1 MMRRALLVASRELL
15 AERRHA
21 DGLVSALTF
30 TALLVV
36 LESLTLG
43 PGRAREPQ
51 TAASLYWIAVL
62 FAAVLV
68 AGHLFERELEDD
80 AIDAI
85 LVMDGGREALYAG
98 VTMAMTTVVAIV
110 AVAGGAL
117 SLLLLDLEVALPV
130 HLAAVAVLGV
140 ASLPPVV
147 VLVNLLSLRLRTHAA
162 LVPILAFPL
171 LVPQLIGASQGTSAA
186 LSGDALTALGWSGLL
201 AAFATIYTVLGLTV
215 APGAFD

>member
-1 MMRRALLVASRELL
+1 MMRRSLLVASRELL

-21 DGLVSALTF
+21 DGIVSALTF
-30 TALLVV
+30 TALVVV

-51 TAASLYWIAVL
+51 TAASLYWIAIL
-62 FAAVLV
+62 FAAILV

-85 LVMDGGREALYAG
+85 LVLDGGREAFYAG
-98 VTMAMTTVVAIV
+98 ATIAMAAVVAIV
-110 AVAGGAL
+110 ALAGGLL
-117 SLLLLDLEVALPV
+117 SILLLDLSIALGAHLALVAL
-130 HLAAVAVLGV
+130 LGV
-140 ASLPPVV
+140 VSLPPVV
-147 VLVNLLSLRLRTHAA
+147 VLVNLLALRLRTHAA

-186 LSGDALTALGWSGLL
+186 LSGDAGTALAWSGLL
-201 AAFATIYTVLGLTV
+201 AAFAAVYAVLGLTV